1 MDEIFY
7 IIRMVCWIKRIRRL
21 GINVSLDDGIEKEL
35 MKELDISNHDELE
48 SSIKFLHDETLES
61 IMENI
66 LKRRKKISV
75 RRKELAHDM
84 YR

>member
-21 GINVSLDDGIEKEL
+21 GINVLLDDDIEKEL
-35 MKELDISNHDELE
+35 MKELDVNNHDELE

>member
-1 MDEIFY
+1 
-7 IIRMVCWIKRIRRL
+7 MVCWIKRIRRL
-21 GINVSLDDGIEKEL
+21 GINVSLDDDIEKEL

>member
-1 MDEIFY
+1 
-7 IIRMVCWIKRIRRL
+7 MVCWIKRIRRL
-21 GINVSLDDGIEKEL
+21 GINVSLDDDIEKEL

-61 IMENI
+61 IMESIMN
-66 LKRRKKISV
+66 RKKKVFI
-75 RRKELAHDM
+75 RRKELSHDM

>member
-1 MDEIFY
+1 MDEIFC

-21 GINVSLDDGIEKEL
+21 GINVPLDDDIEKAL
-35 MKELDISNHDELE
+35 MKELDVSNHDELE

-66 LKRRKKISV
+66 LKHRKKISV

>member
-1 MDEIFY
+1 
-7 IIRMVCWIKRIRRL
+7 
-21 GINVSLDDGIEKEL
+21 VSLDDDIEKEL

>member
-21 GINVSLDDGIEKEL
+21 GINVSLDDDIEKEL

>member
-1 MDEIFY
+1 
-7 IIRMVCWIKRIRRL
+7 MVCWIKRIRRL
-21 GINVSLDDGIEKEL
+21 GINVPLDDDIEKAL
-35 MKELDISNHDELE
+35 MKELDVSNHDELE

>member
-1 MDEIFY
+1 
-7 IIRMVCWIKRIRRL
+7 MVCWIKRIRRL
-21 GINVSLDDGIEKEL
+21 GINVPLDDDIEKAL
-35 MKELDISNHDELE
+35 MKELDVSNHDELE

-61 IMENI
+61 IMKNI
-66 LKRRKKISV
+66 LKRRKKILV

>member
-1 MDEIFY
+1 
-7 IIRMVCWIKRIRRL
+7 MVCWIKRIRRL
-21 GINVSLDDGIEKEL
+21 GINVLLDDDIEKEL
-35 MKELDISNHDELE
+35 MKELDVNNHDELE

>member
-1 MDEIFY
+1 MDEIFC

-21 GINVSLDDGIEKEL
+21 GINVPLDDDIEKAL
-35 MKELDISNHDELE
+35 MKELDVSNHDELE

>member
-1 MDEIFY
+1 
-7 IIRMVCWIKRIRRL
+7 MVCWIKRIKRL
-21 GINVSLDDGIEKEL
+21 GIDIPLDDDTEKEL
-35 MKELDISNHDELE
+35 MKELDVRNHNELE

-61 IMENI
+61 IMESIMN
-66 LKRRKKISV
+66 RRKKVSV